1 MRRHHRTSWKPDK
14 QSFGRNVQMVIGK
27 PPSSTLTYGII
38 PTMPCPE
45 CGETFTFD
53 GLTMSLDFQSNEPAQ
68 GIVEA
73 IEAIVRLSAKGK
85 CASCELPCYQTT
97 IPHVAHPRG

>member
-1 MRRHHRTSWKPDK
+1 METRQAELWTKCPDGHRKAAL
-14 QSFGRNVQMVIGK
+14 QY
-27 PPSSTLTYGII
+27 LTYGII

-68 GIVEA
+68 GIGGKVYQLCPKCGDDMPQLQGTDPVGWGWG
-73 IEAIVRLSAKGK
+73 IV
-85 CASCELPCYQTT
+85 CAS
-97 IPHVAHPRG
+97 